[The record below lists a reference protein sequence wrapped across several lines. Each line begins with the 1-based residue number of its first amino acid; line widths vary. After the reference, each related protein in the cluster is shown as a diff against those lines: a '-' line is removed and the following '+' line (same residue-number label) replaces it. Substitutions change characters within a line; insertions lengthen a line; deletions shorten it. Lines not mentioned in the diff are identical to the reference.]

1 MVMRAC
7 WQSIVC
13 AAIFVPLN
21 AVQPAQAQTT
31 PATQAA
37 PRTMDEACQVVA
49 PGTLQSFSEFSVGGE
64 TDGDDA
70 VEVVEFTRGD
80 TTDVVEMTSG
90 DASIS
95 ATGDAKFTG
104 PIELRSGGRLLTAGN
119 ASFDSATG
127 SFSVT
132 DDVNFRDPES
142 RVGGD
147 SASYNTVTGQFVF
160 KEAEFELQGVPARGT
175 ASEINVNRS
184 GTLELKKVSYTTCAI
199 GNDAWMLRAA
209 EIEIDQANGMGT
221 ARHARLAFKGVPF
234 LYWPYFTY
242 PVTDERKSGLLIP
255 EFGTSDPRGFELAI
269 PYYWNIAPQ
278 YDATFV
284 PRYMSKR
291 GLQLGSEFRYL
302 TERNDGVLWGDYLPD
317 DDRSGTDRWRYLVL
331 AQSMLGRG
339 WRATIDADGVSDS
352 DYFQDLTNGQAS
364 TSQTNLERSVF
375 AEWFNRNWS
384 VLLRYQGYQT
394 IGDAIQPDDEPYQ
407 RAPQLA
413 VDGVWTDGL
422 GGLDYRL
429 VTDTTYFY
437 REESV
442 QGLRLHL
449 LPEIS
454 WPFERNSF
462 YLTPKAALFHSRYQ
476 LDDQTP
482 GSPESPDVTAPI
494 LSLDSGVVL
503 ERTAGS
509 GQRWLVTLE
518 PRAQY
523 VYIPFEDQ
531 ADLPVFD
538 TILPDLTLVQL
549 FRQNRFIGYDRIGD
563 TNQMTLGLTSRF
575 LDTST
580 GKERL
585 TATLGGTQF
594 FTGRDVVLPGDL
606 PTKDNSS
613 DYIAEIGV
621 NLYRNWNVDA
631 AYQWNTAEHS
641 TTRAEARLQW
651 RPGQASVMNF
661 GYRFRRDRL
670 EQADVSFSVPA
681 GDRWSFVGRYS
692 YSLRE
697 EEPLD
702 RFLGIEYETCC
713 WGIRMVA
720 RREIKRDS
728 GETNN
733 SFSIQLELKNFTS
746 VGNSADSL
754 LDRGILGYGEE

>member
-13 AAIFVPLN
+13 AAIVVPLN
-21 AVQPAQAQTT
+21 AVEPALAQTT

-37 PRTMDEACQVVA
+37 PRTLEEACQVIE
-49 PGTLQSFSEFSVGGE
+49 PGTLQTF
-64 TDGDDA
+64 GDDA
-70 VEVVEFTRGD
+70 SEVVEFAGGD
-80 TTDVVEMTSG
+80 TSDVVEMTSG

-104 PIELRSGGRLLTAGN
+104 PIELRSGGRSLTAGN
-119 ASFDSATG
+119 ASFESATG
-127 SFSVT
+127 AFTVT
-132 DDVNFRDPES
+132 DDVNFRDPKS
-142 RVGGD
+142 RVRGE
-147 SASYNTVTGQFVF
+147 SASFNTVTGQFIF
-160 KEAEFELQGVPARGT
+160 KEAEFELRGVPARGA

-184 GTLELKKVSYTTCAI
+184 GTLELKKVSYTTCVV
-199 GNDAWMLRAA
+199 GNNAWMLRAG
-209 EIEIDQANGMGT
+209 EIEIDQARGMAT
-221 ARHARLAFKGVPF
+221 ARHARLAFKGVPVF
-234 LYWPYFTY
+234 YWPYFTY

-339 WRATIDADGVSDS
+339 WRATADAEGVSDS
-352 DYFQDLTNGQAS
+352 DYFQDLTNGQES

-384 VLLRYQGYQT
+384 VLFRYQGYQT
-394 IGDAIQPDDEPYQ
+394 IDDAIQPDDEPYQ

-454 WPFERNSF
+454 RPFERNSF

-482 GSPESPDVTAPI
+482 GSPDSPDVTAPI

-503 ERTAGS
+503 ERAAGS

-563 TNQMTLGLTSRF
+563 TNQMTLGLTSRI

-631 AYQWNTAEHS
+631 AYQWNTAEHE

-651 RPGQASVMNF
+651 RPGQASVMNL

>member
-1 MVMRAC
+1 
-7 WQSIVC
+7 
-13 AAIFVPLN
+13 
-21 AVQPAQAQTT
+21 
-31 PATQAA
+31 
-37 PRTMDEACQVVA
+37 MDEACQIIA
-49 PGTLQSFSEFSVGGE
+49 PGTVQTFGE
-64 TDGDDA
+64 TNGDDA
-70 VEVVEFTRGD
+70 VEVVELTDGD

-95 ATGDAKFTG
+95 GTGDAKFTG
-104 PIELRSGGRLLTAGN
+104 PIELRSGNRTLTAGN
-119 ASFDSATG
+119 ASFESAT
-127 SFSVT
+127 SNFTVT
-132 DDVNFRDPES
+132 DNVRFQDPES
-142 RVGGD
+142 RVSGD

-175 ASEINVNRS
+175 ASEININRS
-184 GTLELKKVSYTTCAI
+184 GTLVLKKVSYTTCAV
-199 GNDAWMLRAA
+199 GNNAWMLRAG
-209 EIEIDQANGMGT
+209 EIEIDQAKGVGT
-221 ARHARLAFKGVPF
+221 ARHARLALKGVPVF
-234 LYWPYFTY
+234 YWPYFTY

-255 EFGTSDPRGFELAI
+255 DLGTSDPRGFELVF

-331 AQSMLGRG
+331 AQSVLGRG
-339 WRATIDADGVSDS
+339 WRATADAEGVSDS

-364 TSQTNLERSVF
+364 TSQTNLERSLF

-394 IGDAIQPDDEPYQ
+394 IDDAIQPDDEPYQ

-454 WPFERNSF
+454 RPFERNSF
-462 YLTPKAALFHSRYQ
+462 YLTPKAALFHSRYH

-482 GSPESPDVTAPI
+482 GSPDSPDVTAPI

-503 ERTAGS
+503 ERTTGS
-509 GQRWLVTLE
+509 KQRWLVTLE

-523 VYIPFEDQ
+523 VYIPFEAQ

-549 FRQNRFIGYDRIGD
+549 FRRNRFIGYDRIGD

-631 AYQWNTAEHS
+631 AYQWNTAENE

-651 RPGQASVMNF
+651 RPGQTSVMNL

-681 GDRWSFVGRYS
+681 GDRWNFVGRYS

-697 EEPLD
+697 DEPLD

-754 LDRGILGYGEE
+754 LERGILSYGEE